1 MYPTHLHPHKLC
13 HVAISLG
20 LPEKFHPG
28 NTFKYLKRKF
38 GKLGKEE
45 RSFRADWCQKY
56 PWIHYDATK
65 DAAFCYVCMSTA
77 HEGKFVVSTKRDP
90 AFLARGFIY
99 WKEATVAFNKHQ
111 SSDCHME
118 AEAMITLLN

>member
-1 MYPTHLHPHKLC
+1 M
-13 HVAISLG
+13 AESLG

-28 NTFKYLKRKF
+28 NTFKYPKRKF
-38 GKLGKEE
+38 GKQGKEE

-65 DAAFCYVCMSTA
+65 DAAFCYVCMSAA
-77 HEGKFVVSTKRDP
+77 HEGKFLVSTKRDP
-90 AFLARGFIY
+90 AFLTRGFTY

-118 AEAMITLLN
+118 ATEAMITLPNQVLGDIT